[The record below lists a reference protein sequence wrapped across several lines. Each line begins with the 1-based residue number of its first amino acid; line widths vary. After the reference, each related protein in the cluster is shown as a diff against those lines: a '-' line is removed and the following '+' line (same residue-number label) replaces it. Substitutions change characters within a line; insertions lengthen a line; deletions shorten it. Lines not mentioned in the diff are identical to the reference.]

1 MFWEVRPLQLR
12 VPWWDSRSSYQ
23 YQLQW
28 LPEDLVAVD
37 ARGCKS
43 RPGVVWDAQINGL
56 GFVLLQH
63 CMS

>member
-23 YQLQW
+23 YQRQR

-43 RPGVVWDAQINGL
+43 RPGVVWDA
-56 GFVLLQH
+56 
-63 CMS
+63 